1 MDSGQRIMTHA
12 GHKIGGQ
19 RVSMIEQILVSYIVA
34 IYNAEVT
41 LPHCLDSLINQT
53 HKELEIILLNDGSTD
68 SSASICE
75 EYARKDPR
83 IRVLHQSNKG
93 VSYTRQRGLDE
104 ARGKYVIHADPDD
117 WVESDTLSQ
126 MVAYAE
132 EHQTDIL
139 ISDFWFNGPGQ
150 CDLMIQKPSGSTTS
164 SLIRDF
170 FSHIHGSCCNKLI
183 KKECCANIKF
193 MPKDISLGEDEL
205 FIVRVLN
212 RNIKISY
219 INNAYY
225 HYRRDNSDSICS
237 SRNEHILLSRMKVIE
252 EYEKIL
258 DKKEYNNFFNIKRDV
273 LISLFVTKNLK
284 QLKYTYKEIHPQII
298 STQKRYSFRLPLG
311 YFFPMGLKSN
321 PYIAYYL
328 YKLHMIVFNTFSFTK
343 HLLKSRTSITTKA

>member
-1 MDSGQRIMTHA
+1 MDSCQRIMTHV

-19 RVSMIEQILVSYIVA
+19 RAPMIEQILVSYIVA

-53 HKELEIILLNDGSTD
+53 HKELEIILINDGSTD

-170 FSHIHGSCCNKLI
+170 FSHIHGSCWNKLVRLDTI
-183 KKECCANIKF
+183 RKHHIQFNPQLTYCEDLLF
-193 MPKDISLGEDEL
+193 HLQLISKG
-205 FIVRVLN
+205 V
-212 RNIKISY
+212 SYGY
-219 INNAYY
+219 INIAHY
-225 HYRRDNSDSICS
+225 HYFNDSTQPTLTRRYDAKMLCNDTLLYEEVKKIVPPSEHPHTLPDFAALLV
-237 SRNEHILLSRMKVIE
+237 SRAFLS
-252 EYEKIL
+252 
-258 DKKEYNNFFNIKRDV
+258 
-273 LISLFVTKNLK
+273 KNLSN
-284 QLKYTYKEIHPQII
+284 
-298 STQKRYSFRLPLG
+298 STFRKHFSSYAPYVRKSKRYPASNRFLLYLSCIGYYRIAKSAATGLLAPVYNFLITLIRHFR
-311 YFFPMGLKSN
+311 
-321 PYIAYYL
+321 
-328 YKLHMIVFNTFSFTK
+328 
-343 HLLKSRTSITTKA
+343 

>member
-1 MDSGQRIMTHA
+1 MDSCQRIMTHV

-19 RVSMIEQILVSYIVA
+19 RAPMIEQILVSYIVA

-53 HKELEIILLNDGSTD
+53 HKELEIILINDGSTD

-139 ISDFWFNGPGQ
+139 ISDSERSRF
-150 CDLMIQKPSGSTTS
+150 CL
-164 SLIRDF
+164 R
-170 FSHIHGSCCNKLI
+170 
-183 KKECCANIKF
+183 
-193 MPKDISLGEDEL
+193 
-205 FIVRVLN
+205 
-212 RNIKISY
+212 
-219 INNAYY
+219 
-225 HYRRDNSDSICS
+225 YRLYRAFCS
-237 SRNEHILLSRMKVIE
+237 ALVGNC
-252 EYEKIL
+252 
-258 DKKEYNNFFNIKRDV
+258 
-273 LISLFVTKNLK
+273 
-284 QLKYTYKEIHPQII
+284 
-298 STQKRYSFRLPLG
+298 
-311 YFFPMGLKSN
+311 
-321 PYIAYYL
+321 
-328 YKLHMIVFNTFSFTK
+328 
-343 HLLKSRTSITTKA
+343 